1 MKTLRTP
8 FAILTAAS
16 VLIRAAGIAQTA
28 GQAEPPATSP
38 QTDAVQTTTP
48 APPEIGIV
56 EKLGDT
62 LPMQLEV
69 YDERG
74 YRVAL
79 KDVVKHPT
87 VLTFIYFRCPSI
99 CSPLLTEV
107 SRIVEKLDLEPNRD
121 YQIVTLSF
129 DHREKPD
136 LAAQKKESYL
146 NAMKRK
152 IDPDGWRFLTADS
165 VTIRQITDAAGF
177 YFKRDGNEYI
187 HAGAL
192 IVISPEGKVT
202 RYINGIQ
209 YLPFD
214 VKMAVMEAAEGR
226 TGPTIAKLLK
236 FCYRYDPDQRTYT
249 MNITRVSAILILGLA
264 AVFVLVFIL
273 RPRKKTGE
281 R

>member
-1 MKTLRTP
+1 MKTVRTR

-16 VLIRAAGIAQTA
+16 LLILAAGIGQTA
-28 GQAEPPATSP
+28 GEAEQPATSP
-38 QTDAVQTTTP
+38 QPDGVQKATP
-48 APPEIGIV
+48 PPPEIGIV

-79 KDVVKHPT
+79 KDVVKLPT
-87 VLTFIYFRCPSI
+87 VLTFVYFRCPSI

-165 VTIRQITDAAGF
+165 VTIRQITDASGF
-177 YFKRDGNEYI
+177 YFKQDGNDYI

-249 MNITRVSAILILGLA
+249 MNITRVSGILIVGLA